1 MRKKQEAEGIRRALD
16 TNDIIEINRAKVAT
30 VERLSAEPP
39 LPPKEPKGMN
49 YMSDS
54 TKLELGAALAWGV
67 SAIGSVYSLLSQ
79 RHRNQMKEDLNNVH
93 LEPIPSFKEPTDWAD
108 PNANSE

>member
-1 MRKKQEAEGIRRALD
+1 
-16 TNDIIEINRAKVAT
+16 
-30 VERLSAEPP
+30 
-39 LPPKEPKGMN
+39 
-49 YMSDS
+49 MSDS

-108 PNANSE
+108 PNDNSE